1 MEINYNDYYS
11 NNDVVKKIQ
20 DIDKQIKE
28 GIANGEDN
36 EKYTKLMFEQMLRGL
51 HLNSVNII

>member
-28 GIANGEDN
+28 EIANGEDN

>member
-28 GIANGEDN
+28 EIANGEDN

-51 HLNSVNII
+51 QLNSGNII

>member
-28 GIANGEDN
+28 EIANGEDK

-51 HLNSVNII
+51 HLNSGNII